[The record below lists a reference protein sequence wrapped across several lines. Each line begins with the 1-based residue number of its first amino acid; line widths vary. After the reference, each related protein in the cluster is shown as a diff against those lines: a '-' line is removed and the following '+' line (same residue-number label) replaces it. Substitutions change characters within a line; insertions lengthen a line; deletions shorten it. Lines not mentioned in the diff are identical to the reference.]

1 MTPGPQK
8 SICPKETTRD
18 LRVGPAF
25 APVTKQISIFYLE
38 PSRQA
43 GKGYSSWGHQAGQ
56 GKGNDS
62 A

>member
-8 SICPKETTRD
+8 SICPKKTTRD

-38 PSRQA
+38 PIRQA
-43 GKGYSSWGHQAGQ
+43 GKGYSSWGHQVGQ